1 MMAQT
6 GRFGLRV
13 HTWAV
18 VAIAAAL
25 VVAVGCAPAPR
36 TADSDR
42 VLGRSST
49 TEGLR
54 SRPTTSTSVPF
65 AVPSTTVPVTTTTA
79 PPPPPPP
86 LPPTVPAPATD
97 VASFLA
103 PLVIDDARS
112 APVPYDRDDWA
123 GWSDPDDD
131 GCDGRQQALIASSI
145 SPAQVDR
152 FDCTVIAGDWFSA
165 YDGFVTADPSDLDVD
180 HLVSL
185 SEAHQAGGWQ
195 WTAPWRRLF
204 VNDQGNL
211 WVVSAS
217 ANRSK
222 SDDGP
227 HQWRPPRREVWC
239 DYAVRWVQ
247 VKVAWRLTA
256 TTPERD
262 ALGAMLTDCPVLP
275 PPPTSR

>member
-1 MMAQT
+1 MRARHALI
-6 GRFGLRV
+6 GRPPRGGVLVGL
-13 HTWAV
+13 
-18 VAIAAAL
+18 AL
-25 VVAVGCAPAPR
+25 VLLAVGCAPVSRSADEDRAVKAPA
-36 TADSDR
+36 TT
-42 VLGRSST
+42 ST
-49 TEGLR
+49 LR
-54 SRPTTSTSVPF
+54 SRPTTSTSFPF
-65 AVPSTTVPVTTTTA
+65 PPLSTVAPATTTTVVS
-79 PPPPPPP
+79 PPPPPP
-86 LPPTVPAPATD
+86 TPAPD
-97 VASFLA
+97 VATFLA
-103 PLVIDDARS
+103 PLAIDDVRS
-112 APVPYDRDDWA
+112 VPVRYDRDDWA
-123 GWSDPDDD
+123 DWSDTDGD

-165 YDGFVTADPSDLDVD
+165 YDGFATADPSDLDVD

-195 WTAPWRRLF
+195 WTAPWRRVF
-204 VNDQGNL
+204 ANDQWNL

-222 SDDGP
+222 GDDGP
-227 HQWRPPRREVWC
+227 HDWRPQRREVWC

-262 ALGAMLTDCPVLP
+262 ALGAMLSTCPVLP
-275 PPPTSR
+275 PPPTPF